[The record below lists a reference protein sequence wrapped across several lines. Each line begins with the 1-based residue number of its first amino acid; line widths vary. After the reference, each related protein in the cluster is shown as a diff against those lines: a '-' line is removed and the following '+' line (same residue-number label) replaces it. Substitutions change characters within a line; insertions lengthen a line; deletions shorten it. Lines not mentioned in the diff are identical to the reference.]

1 MADHLERT
9 VSREPPRENTPIPTH
24 QDLFDFI
31 EDKWKGKE
39 RGPRFLQLKNAFGPG
54 GASWK
59 DATIHQIEFKVNS
72 PVPSRP
78 DMVEMSN
85 MFTSMAQA
93 HCENLGKPQSYVVLA
108 VDHQKGADPYGIW
121 FKKFRPKMM
130 LPPEMRNGSDGEVM
144 EDAMHRDILMREHRE
159 HAQISNEHVRFM
171 YDAAH
176 KYTGQIMALQQ
187 DIITGLRQENQFLN
201 SQRLS
206 WFTAMEEAASKKQ
219 EREIA
224 AKKADMWMNALERGA
239 NFAISMIPVV
249 TKTLERKEPT
259 AQLPANGEQSSAQL
273 PGKYD
278 PSSESMAIK
287 AFVEGLNNDQR
298 CSLFGGINA
307 EDGKYMPG
315 IFTRDQVDAM
325 GDVMRLQQPP
335 SALDPLMP
343 GGAIEVTMDQ
353 VSKALGIAGDAVLAL
368 NAIFQERL
376 KQQRDAEQEI
386 T

>member
-9 VSREPPRENTPIPTH
+9 SSREPPRENTPVPTH
-24 QDLFDFI
+24 PDLFDFI

-59 DATIHQIEFKVNS
+59 DATIHQIEFKVNA

-78 DMVEMSN
+78 EMVEMAN
-85 MFTSMAQA
+85 LFTATAQA

-108 VDHQKGADPYGIW
+108 MDHQKGADPYGIW

-130 LPPEMRNGSDGEVM
+130 LPPEMRGSPDGEIM
-144 EDAMHRDILMREHRE
+144 EDPMHRDILMREHRE

-201 SQRLS
+201 GQRLS

-219 EREIA
+219 ERDLA
-224 AKKADMWMNALERGA
+224 TKKSEMWMAATEKA
-239 NFAISMIPVV
+239 FNFGMSMIPVV
-249 TKTLERKEPT
+249 AKTLERKDPT
-259 AQLPANGEQSSAQL
+259 PQLPQNGTNGAGALAKLEPSA
-273 PGKYD
+273 
-278 PSSESMAIK
+278 ESQAI
-287 AFVEGLNNDQR
+287 AIFVDGLNNEQR
-298 CSLFGGINA
+298 CALFGFRDQTGA
-307 EDGKYMPG
+307 YTPG
-315 IFTRDQVDAM
+315 IFSQEQVDTM
-325 GDVMRLQQPP
+325 ESVVKLEQPP
-335 SALDPLMP
+335 SVLDALMP
-343 GGAIEVTMDQ
+343 GGTLAVTMDQ
-353 VSKALGIAGDAVLAL
+353 IGKAMPIAGDSIMAL
-368 NAIFQERL
+368 NAIFLERR
-376 KQQRDAEQEI
+376 KQQESS
-386 T
+386 